1 VIVALIDVAKSWL
14 LDLLS
19 KKGTTEESFDTVRF
33 VELQKGQVLEPTAF
47 EPDPV
52 SHRNDYYYNA
62 KTNILYK
69 KIITKR
75 TGLLITNAHWK
86 RVSN

>member
-1 VIVALIDVAKSWL
+1 MALIDVAKSWL

-75 TGLLITNAHWK
+75 IGLLITNAHWK